1 MKPSSS
7 VEVRK
12 IERADYPV
20 VQSLITSIMQAEFPA
35 EASMFPGD
43 DLANIGHAYGSLG
56 EAFFVAV
63 AGKRIVGTIG
73 VKREDE
79 RRALLRRIFVAASFR
94 RKKIG
99 SQLLDRAIHFCRDVG
114 YQEIVIRTTTQ
125 MASAID
131 LCTKNGF
138 MEKARLPIGPDHQ
151 LVKFTL
157 FLKENSPLAR

>member
-1 MKPSSS
+1 MKPPASI
-7 VEVRK
+7 EVRK
-12 IERADYPV
+12 IERGDYPA
-20 VQSLITSIMQAEFPA
+20 VQGLITDIMHSEFPA
-35 EASMFPGD
+35 DTSVFPSD
-43 DLANIGHAYGSLG
+43 DLGSIGHAYGSLG
-56 EAFFVAV
+56 EAFFVA
-63 AGKRIVGTIG
+63 ASGKRIVGTIG

-79 RRALLRRIFVAASFR
+79 RRALLRRIFVASSHR
-94 RKKIG
+94 RQRIG
-99 SQLLDRAIHFCRDVG
+99 TQLLARAIQFCRDVG

-138 MEKARLPIGPDHQ
+138 IEKARLPIGPGHE